1 MRYFSTE
8 QKYESV
14 HTRDET
20 IYDDLRHRP
29 KHEDDTDPA
38 IPRQIVKYMN
48 TEFKEVNAG
57 KFKLITAFVDMFRVQ
72 CSKTVNNLLKAA
84 RLVWQTKLRNVVK
97 IDVEVDSSS
106 YRMSCNPALG
116 TRRNTD
122 CLSTIFEFQGLA
134 NQLFH
139 FGLGKV
145 QAILEN
151 IATMAGS

>member
-1 MRYFSTE
+1 
-8 QKYESV
+8 
-14 HTRDET
+14 
-20 IYDDLRHRP
+20 
-29 KHEDDTDPA
+29 
-38 IPRQIVKYMN
+38 
-48 TEFKEVNAG
+48 
-57 KFKLITAFVDMFRVQ
+57 MFQVQ
-72 CSKTVNNLLKAA
+72 CSKSVNNLLKAA